1 MLAQLRRKFIALN
14 MTTAAL
20 VLLVVFSA
28 ICVIDYQ
35 TSVASVLGQLNI
47 SIDRIAQSYATGK
60 TDQLRLGQA
69 AKTPED
75 GPKGYST
82 ENGDTNGE
90 TSGSEAAE
98 GQATEQYQGSDAA
111 DAGDNGSLSVEG
123 VPVIGRHPEDERNH
137 SPAAIYLVCNDGTI
151 ERISSSTAYLSEDLS
166 DAAIEAVRNSTIKE
180 GLLEDLGLFYAT
192 ATIPEGQ
199 LIAFADES
207 AASSWKSLGLTL
219 AGVGIIALG
228 AFFLVNIFFSRW
240 ALKPVEAAWTQQ
252 QRFVADA
259 SHELK
264 TPLTVIL
271 ANSAILK
278 ARPSESIES
287 QSQWIDSTQS
297 EALRM
302 QELVNDML
310 ELARPAS
317 AANDER
323 TLADVDFTDLV
334 ENLTLQFESVAFE
347 KGVSIECAI
356 EPGITVQGNRKRLQR
371 LASTLIDNACK
382 YARSDSTVTVKLSKG
397 MKDTTLSVHND
408 GQTIPS
414 EDLPHI
420 FDRFYRTDKARTSE
434 TGGFGLGLAIAREVA
449 REHDGDITAESSK
462 QKGTTFAATIALRR

>member
-35 TSVASVLGQLNI
+35 TSVANVLGQLNI

-60 TDQLRLGQA
+60 TDQVRQEQGNKAPGEEL
-69 AKTPED
+69 
-75 GPKGYST
+75 KGYPT
-82 ENGDTNGE
+82 ANGDTNGE

-98 GQATEQYQGSDAA
+98 GQATEQYQGSDA
-111 DAGDNGSLSVEG
+111 GDTGSLSVEG
-123 VPVIGRHPEDERNH
+123 VPVIGKHPEDERNH
-137 SPAAIYLVCNDGTI
+137 SPAAIYLVCNDETI

-166 DAAIEAVRNSTIKE
+166 DAAIEAVRDSTIKE

-240 ALKPVEAAWTQQ
+240 ALKPVEAAWSQQ

-278 ARPSESIES
+278 ARPKESIES

-317 AANDER
+317 AAKDDR
-323 TLADVDFTDLV
+323 TLEDVDFTDLV
-334 ENLTLQFESVAFE
+334 ENLALQFESVAFE

-356 EPGITVQGNRKRLQR
+356 ESGVMLQGSRKRLQR

-382 YARSDSTVTVKLSKG
+382 YARSDSTVTVRLSKS
-397 MKDTTLSVHND
+397 MKDATLSVHND
-408 GQTIPS
+408 GQTIPA

-449 REHDGDITAESSK
+449 REHGGDITAESSK
-462 QKGTTFAATIALRR
+462 QKGTTFAATIALHR